1 MTEMR
6 DVLVFDYDGVLAD
19 TEPLHWK
26 SWAALLSRYDVQLGW
41 EDYCTFGRG
50 IDDAQMYKTLQNR
63 ALLPGTDDFVNQN
76 RERKRIVQ
84 EWSLAEIPI
93 STETIAMLKGLD
105 GFRIGLVTSSE
116 RSEVEPVLRA
126 AQIYDVFDAMV
137 FGDEVAAPK
146 PSPAPY
152 QLVAQKLGI
161 DTGIAFEDSE
171 PGLASARTAGFRAIK
186 VEHPKDLPQIV
197 AQSLAVV

>member
-1 MTEMR
+1 
-6 DVLVFDYDGVLAD
+6 
-19 TEPLHWK
+19 
-26 SWAALLSRYDVQLGW
+26 
-41 EDYCTFGRG
+41 
-50 IDDAQMYKTLQNR
+50 
-63 ALLPGTDDFVNQN
+63 
-76 RERKRIVQ
+76 
-84 EWSLAEIPI
+84 
-93 STETIAMLKGLD
+93 
-105 GFRIGLVTSSE
+105 
-116 RSEVEPVLRA
+116 VEPVLRA